1 MLKYLSNGLLY
12 PQQPYSSLLALVT
25 PLPLLVAG
33 WRSWHRRQR
42 RRCSMVSCAYGYPAA
57 AAVSWEQTNGYGCF
71 HPIAFRYLATLWPP
85 AMLLISVVAWNPP
98 RAFLRRPGSMILVL
112 LVTLSGITGFLG
124 KNDLVRTIWRLDEY
138 LPVAAARAIEAEGSS
153 NGLLVFE
160 RNLFGN
166 ERRYELYTGAY
177 GQRRM
182 HLESDTASE
191 EIIERS
197 RGNSMVWLMTE
208 TAREDAL
215 RAHAGNLR
223 QQGFF
228 HCRSQRFTGDELSVV
243 LELLLPPWPADMLRQ
258 SRLQFDDASLFAPEE
273 PELTGDLLRLKLG
286 LKLSGQG
293 RLPNHSLAIHVIDSN
308 TGARAA
314 QDDVS
319 VIGRSGYL
327 PAPVQRN
334 RRQCTTARR
343 LRSARRA
350 LQLADRRAQSRPGS

>member
-1 MLKYLSNGLLY
+1 
-12 PQQPYSSLLALVT
+12 
-25 PLPLLVAG
+25 
-33 WRSWHRRQR
+33 
-42 RRCSMVSCAYGYPAA
+42 
-57 AAVSWEQTNGYGCF
+57 
-71 HPIAFRYLATLWPP
+71 
-85 AMLLISVVAWNPP
+85 MLLISVVAWNPP

-112 LVTLSGITGFLG
+112 LVALSGITGFLS

-182 HLESDTASE
+182 HLESNTASE

-319 VIGRSGYL
+319 VIADQGIYL
-327 PAPVQRN
+327 PLCSEIDVSALPPGDYEVRVALYNWQTGERSP
-334 RRQCTTARR
+334 ARD
-343 LRSARRA
+343 LETGASGDMHA
-350 LQLADRRAQSRPGS
+350 LHYFRIG